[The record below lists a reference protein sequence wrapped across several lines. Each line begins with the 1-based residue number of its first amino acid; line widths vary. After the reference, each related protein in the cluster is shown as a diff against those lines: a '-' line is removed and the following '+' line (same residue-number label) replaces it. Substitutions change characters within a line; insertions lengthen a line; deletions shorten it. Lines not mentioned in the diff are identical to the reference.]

1 MVEKK
6 LTDRQVKTAKGPAR
20 LGDGNGLYLIV
31 RKPAKGAKH
40 GTKSWSFIW
49 VRHGRRREMGLGGY
63 PALTIK
69 QARIVADKVRKQ
81 IAAGEDPIA
90 ERKQDAPKTFGDAAD
105 SLLNELSKTWKHEK
119 HGAQWNR
126 ALNVLAKPIRNNQVS
141 GITVQDVLSVVKP
154 VYDRTPETGRRLRA
168 RIERVLD
175 YATAHGFRAGDNP
188 ARLNAHFKILMGN
201 KKETPRKHYAAM
213 PYADVPA
220 FVSKLMEKDT
230 MPAKALVFTILT
242 AARTGETLGA
252 IWDEIDLEAG
262 LWTIPAER
270 MKGKSEH
277 TVPLTDPVLAIL
289 RQLHTVRL
297 SDYVFPGQRPRSPLS
312 NMTMAMTMRRMGVDN
327 AVATV
332 HGFRSSFRDW
342 AGDCTNAPRE
352 VAEAALAHAVGN
364 VVERSYRRSDA
375 LEKRRRLMA
384 QWSDYCTGQTSGK
397 IVKLRSHSE
406 H

>member
-6 LTDRQVKTAKGPAR
+6 LTDRQIKMAKGPAR

-31 RKPAKGAKH
+31 RKPAKDAKY
-40 GTKSWSFIW
+40 GSKSWSFLWI
-49 VRHGRRREMGLGGY
+49 RNGRRREMGLGGY

-69 QARIVADKVRKQ
+69 EARLAADKARKK

-90 ERKQDAPKTFGDAAD
+90 ERNKDTPKTFGEIAD
-105 SLLNELSKTWKHEK
+105 LLLGELTKTWKHEK
-119 HGAQWNR
+119 HGAQWVR
-126 ALNVLAKPIRNNQVS
+126 ALRVLAKPIRNNLVS
-141 GITVQDVLSVVKP
+141 SITVQDVLRVVKP
-154 VYDRTPETGRRLRA
+154 VYDKTPETGRRLRA

-175 YATAHGFRAGDNP
+175 YATAHGFRVGDNP
-188 ARLNAHFKILMGN
+188 ARLNAHFKILMGSQ
-201 KKETPRKHYAAM
+201 KDTPRKHYAAM

-220 FVSKLMEKDT
+220 FVCQLQDKDAI
-230 MPAKALVFTILT
+230 PAKALLFTILT

-252 IWDEIDLEAG
+252 VWDEIDLENA
-262 LWTIPAER
+262 LWTIPAQR

-277 TVPLTDPVLAIL
+277 VVPLTHMALDIL
-289 RQLHTVRL
+289 HDLYEFRI
-297 SDYVFPGQRPRSPLS
+297 SDYVFSGQKPRKPLS
-312 NMTMAMTMRRMGVDN
+312 NMTMAMTMRRMGIKN
-327 AVATV
+327 EVATV

-375 LEKRRRLMA
+375 LEKRRRLMN
-384 QWSDYCTGQTSGK
+384 QWSDYCAGVNPADVVRLHGG
-397 IVKLRSHSE
+397 R
-406 H
+406 